1 MVNTIY
7 MYEGNSP
14 SHVTMVNILHFK
26 ILNIDNIGVVFM
38 FLTPKLAN
46 YWRNG

>member
-1 MVNTIY
+1 MVNIID

-14 SHVTMVNILHFK
+14 SHVIVANILHSK
-26 ILNIDNIGVVFM
+26 ILNIDNLSVVLV

-46 YWRNG
+46 Y